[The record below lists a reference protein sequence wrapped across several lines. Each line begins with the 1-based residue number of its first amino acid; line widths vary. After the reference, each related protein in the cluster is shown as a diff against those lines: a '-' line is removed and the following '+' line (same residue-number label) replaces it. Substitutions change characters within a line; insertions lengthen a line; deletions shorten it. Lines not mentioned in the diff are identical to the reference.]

1 LRASYRE
8 SGAIRMSPC
17 PRGGL
22 AADASS
28 LAVPADVRGPTIA
41 YDIIST
47 VVVAR
52 RALLREGIA
61 SLLQHSP
68 YKVIA
73 STASASELKD
83 VELPPGRRSLV
94 ILGINGSNGTP
105 DETAEDISLLRSAFA
120 NSKIVVVAEITAPA
134 EIQPVLALGPDGY
147 IVNVSSRDMLLKLLE
162 LTLMDQ
168 QVFLLAQPV
177 APLDDN
183 ETDRRAGPLQ
193 PPAGPESRHS
203 GGVAVDQNGPEL
215 SERERQVLT
224 HLAQGHSNKAIARFC
239 SITEST
245 VKVHLKAILRKINA
259 QNRTQAAVWAI
270 ARRFH
275 KASISDHPS
284 MPEDTAVSRHEC
296 EPLVPRIVHR
306 AGPGPNRTPE

>member
-1 LRASYRE
+1 V
-8 SGAIRMSPC
+8 
-17 PRGGL
+17 
-22 AADASS
+22 AADAATDASS
-28 LAVPADVRGPTIA
+28 LVVQASVRVRTTA
-41 YDIIST
+41 SNIIST
-47 VVVAR
+47 IVVAR

-83 VELPPGRRSLV
+83 VELPPGRRTLV

-105 DETAEDISLLRSAFA
+105 DETAEDILLLRSKFA
-120 NSKIVVVAEITAPA
+120 DSKIVVVAEITEPA
-134 EIQPVLALGPDGY
+134 EIQPVLALSPDGY
-147 IVNVSSRDMLLKLLE
+147 IVNLGSRDMLLKLLE
-162 LTLMDQ
+162 LTLMNQ
-168 QVFLLAQPV
+168 QVFLLGQPV
-177 APLDDN
+177 AVLDDT
-183 ETDRRAGPLQ
+183 EADRRVDPLQ
-193 PPAGPESRHS
+193 PPPCSESRDS
-203 GGVAVDQNGPEL
+203 GSVPVDQNEPQL

-245 VKVHLKAILRKINA
+245 VKVHLKAILRKISA

-284 MPEDTAVSRHEC
+284 MPEDGAVSRHDNDALA
-296 EPLVPRIVHR
+296 PTIIHR
-306 AGPGPNRTPE
+306 PDPG